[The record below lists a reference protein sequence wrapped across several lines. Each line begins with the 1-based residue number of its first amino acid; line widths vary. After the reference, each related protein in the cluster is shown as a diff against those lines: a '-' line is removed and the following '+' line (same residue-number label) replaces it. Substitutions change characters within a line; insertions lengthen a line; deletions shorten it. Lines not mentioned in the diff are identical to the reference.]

1 MAVPLNRW
9 HVIIFRQNLLTV
21 GSSSFRCIVWK
32 RPGSDFTFTRWRHQM
47 ETFSALLAV
56 CAGNSPVSGEFPHKG
71 QWRGALVFSRI
82 CAWIND
88 WVKNG
93 GAGDLR
99 HYRTHYAVSVMQIE
113 TIGFTEL
120 NLLALGR
127 LDDNLK
133 CNLRTLYLGLLPSG
147 NKPLPEPMLTPNP
160 CRNTRSDIT
169 ALRSLS
175 HLSGANELTY
185 RVTFVSVYTHWC
197 VYIRSGDRCIERKW
211 TEWWEMS
218 NILIPRFQT

>member
-9 HVIIFRQNLLTV
+9 HVIFFRQNLLTV

-32 RPGSDFTFTRWRHQM
+32 RPGSDFTFTRLRHQM

-56 CAGNSPVSGEFPHKG
+56 CAWNSPVSGEFPHKG

-120 NLLALGR
+120 NSLALGR

-133 CNLRTLYLGLLPSG
+133 CNLRTLYLGLISWALLVKFLSDKRKNTFHG
-147 NKPLPEPMLTPNP
+147 ESTLAHVMAC
-160 CRNTRSDIT
+160 CRQVTSHYRSQCWPQIYVVTRVRISQPW
-169 ALRSLS
+169 
-175 HLSGANELTY
+175 N
-185 RVTFVSVYTHWC
+185 
-197 VYIRSGDRCIERKW
+197 
-211 TEWWEMS
+211 
-218 NILIPRFQT
+218 